1 MAHDLIPADV
11 RSRLKDL
18 RLTARRAIGAQ
29 GIGVHH
35 SRSRGAGLE
44 FAQYRAYEPGD
55 ELRQIDWK
63 LYARSDRF
71 FVREAERE
79 SPLTVWIVLDATA
92 SMAQRDGARGTRFD
106 AARSLAAC
114 IAELALRQGDRF
126 GLLVLHGDGVRL
138 VAPGNGVRQ
147 RDQLLLA
154 LVPPERVAAI
164 SHYSQEAAATSI
176 PLDVARRFRGT
187 AGTAE
192 EVVALKPDLV
202 LASSF
207 TPASTLRAYRKLG
220 LNVLLLDSPTTIAA
234 SRDQVRTVATAL
246 GEQAAG
252 ERLISRIDA
261 AVAAAASKGAAR
273 PTALLFIADNFA
285 NGGPTLLTEMLG
297 RTGFATPL
305 SDMSRTVPIE
315 DIVRQPPAIILTPDP
330 DGRTATL
337 RRRVLARAS
346 LIVTEAAFPRTLIN
360 CGGPTIIPAME
371 RLGAIRA
378 GMKR

>member
-92 SMAQRDGARGTRFD
+92 SMTQRDGKRGTRFD
-106 AARSLAAC
+106 AARRLAAC

-138 VAPGNGVRQ
+138 VSPGNGVRQ

-154 LVPPERVAAI
+154 LRSLRADGAFPAQGRLGPVFERIGV
-164 SHYSQEAAATSI
+164 
-176 PLDVARRFRGT
+176 G
-187 AGTAE
+187 
-192 EVVALKPDLV
+192 DLV
-202 LASSF
+202 LVLSDWFDDAIPALAERLAAARREVLAIQLLTADERDFPF
-207 TPASTLRAYRKLG
+207 TGGHRFRDPETGEELLGDAAALRADYLQRFAEAQR
-220 LNVLLLDSPTTIAA
+220 LLDARLDA
-234 SRDQVRTVATAL
+234 SGIRHARYYTDQPLDLPLR
-246 GEQAAG
+246 
-252 ERLISRIDA
+252 RLFGARDA
-261 AVAAAASKGAAR
+261 AEYA
-273 PTALLFIADNFA
+273 
-285 NGGPTLLTEMLG
+285 
-297 RTGFATPL
+297 
-305 SDMSRTVPIE
+305 
-315 DIVRQPPAIILTPDP
+315 
-330 DGRTATL
+330 
-337 RRRVLARAS
+337 
-346 LIVTEAAFPRTLIN
+346 
-360 CGGPTIIPAME
+360 
-371 RLGAIRA
+371 
-378 GMKR
+378 

>member
-92 SMAQRDGARGTRFD
+92 SMTQRDGERGTRFD
-106 AARSLAAC
+106 AARQLAAC
-114 IAELALRQGDRF
+114 IAELALRQGDLF

-138 VAPGNGVRQ
+138 VAPGNGARQ

-154 LVPPERVAAI
+154 LHGLRAGGAFPAQEKLGPVFERIGAGHLVLVLSDWFDDAMPVLV
-164 SHYSQEAAATSI
+164 ERLAAARREVLAIQLLTADERDFSYTGGYRFRDPETGEELLGDAAALRTDYLTRFAEAQRLLDARLDASGI
-176 PLDVARRFRGT
+176 RHERYYTDQPLDLPLRRLFGAR
-187 AGTAE
+187 
-192 EVVALKPDLV
+192 
-202 LASSF
+202 
-207 TPASTLRAYRKLG
+207 
-220 LNVLLLDSPTTIAA
+220 
-234 SRDQVRTVATAL
+234 
-246 GEQAAG
+246 
-252 ERLISRIDA
+252 DA
-261 AVAAAASKGAAR
+261 AEYA
-273 PTALLFIADNFA
+273 
-285 NGGPTLLTEMLG
+285 
-297 RTGFATPL
+297 
-305 SDMSRTVPIE
+305 
-315 DIVRQPPAIILTPDP
+315 
-330 DGRTATL
+330 
-337 RRRVLARAS
+337 
-346 LIVTEAAFPRTLIN
+346 
-360 CGGPTIIPAME
+360 
-371 RLGAIRA
+371 
-378 GMKR
+378 